1 VTDHPDE
8 PESEPAPE
16 SESARAPAP
25 APALP
30 PSTFTAVPY
39 PIPATD
45 SAPVPDPT
53 AVPDPAAFLQDAVGA
68 PTRRRAP
75 TPPPVADADLDS
87 DDPDRPRSPASRR
100 TIILSATAIVVG
112 LAIATLV
119 FLGRANAERYLIT
132 CATDHAM
139 AEQGRSFPPWGSHAL
154 SGPEW
159 KTIALPANAECRPRE
174 TDDPDELAHWY
185 LDILV
190 ERASTTLAARDL
202 LDTLPSPTAPVD
214 KNPSTSPLDVA
225 QAELEQALLLARAPE
240 RRDERKEIERLQ
252 GDVSY
257 WRAALH
263 LRDANAALADA
274 AKQFDAAAAQRPRHA
289 TDAAAWA
296 TFLRRVVDELHG
308 GPAGGPT
315 PDKFPPLPPSNPGE
329 PGRTP
334 APPATALPVEPS
346 AAPTE
351 PAAPPDAGVPTGGVL
366 L

>member
-1 VTDHPDE
+1 MTDDHDDNP
-8 PESEPAPE
+8 P
-16 SESARAPAP
+16 
-25 APALP
+25 LG
-30 PSTFTAVPY
+30 PSTYTVPDPAADPAAAAVPV
-39 PIPATD
+39 PVATTD
-45 SAPVPDPT
+45 SAPVPDPG
-53 AVPDPAAFLQDAVGA
+53 AVPDPAAFLQNAVGA

-75 TPPPVADADLDS
+75 TPPPVADDPF
-87 DDPDRPRSPASRR
+87 DDPDRPRTPASRR
-100 TIILSATAIVVG
+100 TIVISAAAILVG
-112 LAIATLV
+112 LATAALV

-132 CATDHAM
+132 CAIDHAS
-139 AEQGRSFPPWGSHAL
+139 AEQGRNFPPWGSHAL

-159 KTIALPANAECRPRE
+159 KPIALPANAECRPRE

-185 LDILV
+185 LDVLID
-190 ERASTTLAARDL
+190 RASTALSAHDL
-202 LDTLPSPTAPVD
+202 LDTLPSPNAAVD
-214 KNPSTSPLDVA
+214 KSAAPNALDVA

-315 PDKFPPLPPSNPGE
+315 PDKFPPPPPNVAE
-329 PGRTP
+329 PGRTA
-334 APPATALPVEPS
+334 APPASALPVEPS
-346 AAPTE
+346 GAPPE
-351 PAAPPDAGVPTGGVL
+351 PAAPPDAGVPSGGVL